1 MEHQIEFMDAAKI
14 RKMIVEHERQRAD
27 MNQALVAQRKPDV
40 SVSQALKFVGMLAMQ
55 RIWNNRK

>member
-27 MNQALVAQRKPDV
+27 MNAALAANRPPDATLA
-40 SVSQALKFVGMLAMQ
+40 QALKLAGMLAMQ

>member
-27 MNQALVAQRKPDV
+27 MNQALYAQRKPDV
-40 SVSQALKFVGMLAMQ
+40 TLGQALKLAGMLAMQ
-55 RIWNNRK
+55 RLWNNRK